1 MAVKPEPIFIKH
13 TDNTPEVFFD
23 PRTNVLAFTGSCF
36 PNNSIEFFEPVFNW
50 LKGYGAHFPQ
60 EPLKLIVAI
69 NYMNT
74 AANKQLIILIN
85 ELKQLRDAGAFS
97 RLDAIWI
104 YELHDEDTEM
114 GGRDIERLTG
124 VPVTLICLNKQLL

>member
-1 MAVKPEPIFIKH
+1 
-13 TDNTPEVFFD
+13 
-23 PRTNVLAFTGSCF
+23 
-36 PNNSIEFFEPVFNW
+36 VFNW
-50 LKGYGAHFPQ
+50 IKGYGAHFPQ